1 MEDKKDWLGI
11 ACIWILLLQKMTDFK
26 WLYHIIWPLL
36 LFWAYYTVKLLQAEL
51 KTENSL
57 KGVCKYIWKNKK
69 WDIYWLLFFIIFTI
83 AYFAGELNK

>member
-1 MEDKKDWLGI
+1 MFMDFTPTKDDRFQMVIPHHL
-11 ACIWILLLQKMTDFK
+11 AL
-26 WLYHIIWPLL
+26 II
-36 LFWAYYTVKLLQAEL
+36 FWAYYTVKLLQAEL

-69 WDIYWLLFFIIFTI
+69 WDIYWLLFFIIFTV

>member
-1 MEDKKDWLGI
+1 MIIMNAGSSYFEHVENYYGSN
-11 ACIWILLLQKMTDFK
+11 ACEQNSCRNAEM
-26 WLYHIIWPLL
+26 P
-36 LFWAYYTVKLLQAEL
+36 AEL

-69 WDIYWLLFFIIFTI
+69 WDIYWLLFFIIFTV

>member
-11 ACIWILLLQKMTDFK
+11 ACLWILLLQKMTDFK

-51 KTENSL
+51 KTEKFTKRSMQIYMEEQKMGYLLAFVLHNLYRSL
-57 KGVCKYIWKNKK
+57 FCR
-69 WDIYWLLFFIIFTI
+69 
-83 AYFAGELNK
+83 

>member
-11 ACIWILLLQKMTDFK
+11 ACLWILLLQKMTDFK

-57 KGVCKYIWKNKK
+57 KGVCKYI
-69 WDIYWLLFFIIFTI
+69 IYGRTKSGIFIGFCSS
-83 AYFAGELNK
+83 